1 LQSNKLRN
9 IKQENDMNNEQR
21 PATFRYLDSL
31 RKSGRINMFG
41 AAPHLAEAFGLSK
54 NEAREVLRQWMES
67 FKSEAA

>member
-1 LQSNKLRN
+1 MDNA
-9 IKQENDMNNEQR
+9 QR

-31 RKSGRINMFG
+31 RESGRINMFG
-41 AAPHLAEAFGLSK
+41 AAPYLAETFGLSK

>member
-1 LQSNKLRN
+1 MDNA
-9 IKQENDMNNEQR
+9 QR

-41 AAPHLAEAFGLSK
+41 AAPYLAEAFCLSK

-67 FKSEAA
+67 FNRGAA